1 MQCMAPA
8 DAMGNMHGNRR
19 SEIAMEI
26 AAPGNPGESLCAQ
39 PAAAFRRA
47 ARIACLSFRV
57 ILVGH
62 ESSCIPSA
70 LGVAFESCRH
80 LLRAIQEVPPGGGS
94 DERRER
100 ALMIE

>member
-1 MQCMAPA
+1 MLEHAMRGARA

-19 SEIAMEI
+19 SEI

-80 LLRAIQEVPPGGGS
+80 LLRAIKEVPPGGGS